1 MSEASVTAQIA
12 IIQGYAD
19 DAITAAESA
28 ITSLQDMDFP
38 YVSIG
43 PIPYDPPEWP
53 DVVVPSIPSEVSI
66 GSAPAVIDVTSPT
79 LPTKP
84 DLKTFDDPTM
94 ITPVIP
100 SAPEKETPV
109 WEDVDLGEL
118 LEAEIPT
125 APTVNIDLIS
135 LDVTIPKLNILA
147 PTNWT
152 FELDPNILISDDPMI
167 QVALLRLK
175 NNILYGG
182 TGLSADVESAI
193 WNRDIERNEQQ
204 LRDSMDKVSSAWA
217 KKGFSLPDGLLAN
230 SISAIQL
237 EYFNRNIDRS
247 REIAIKQAEL
257 EQSNIFK
264 SLELC
269 VNLSTKLI
277 DETIR
282 YATLSL
288 QCQEDIAKFSN
299 EYIELQIK
307 TYNSMLDEYK
317 SRVQVYQ
324 ALISAN
330 QAKISMYRE
339 QIAAELARL
348 SINDQTIKVF
358 SERNQVA
365 IAKYRGKLDGNQ
377 ISATIFNTEMQGVNI
392 QEEINSTRVKRYAEM
407 IQAEMAKIERYKV
420 EVQAME
426 AELNTQRARVETNKL
441 QIEAWQTAAQVKLE
455 QFKGLVEVYSSTSR
469 TNVSVADLQ
478 ARQTE
483 AELRSN
489 LSATELSLKAAE
501 LNGRS
506 LQTSSQLRLEAMK
519 AISASAAS
527 RAAGAMAAA
536 SAQSSNS
543 YGESKQL

>member
-288 QCQEDIAKFSN
+288 QCQEDVAKFSN

-339 QIAAELARL
+339 QIAAEVARL
-348 SINDQTIKVF
+348 DWLKAHRGVPAEVLYDRETGEALDPELRALEDAVTRAEADVAWCRGLVVACGEAIKGRPF
-358 SERNQVA
+358 
-365 IAKYRGKLDGNQ
+365 D
-377 ISATIFNTEMQGVNI
+377 
-392 QEEINSTRVKRYAEM
+392 
-407 IQAEMAKIERYKV
+407 
-420 EVQAME
+420 EV
-426 AELNTQRARVETNKL
+426 V
-441 QIEAWQTAAQVKLE
+441 AAQ
-455 QFKGLVEVYSSTSR
+455 GPRPT
-469 TNVSVADLQ
+469 VSDLID
-478 ARQTE
+478 RMEET
-483 AELRSN
+483 R
-489 LSATELSLKAAE
+489 
-501 LNGRS
+501 GVR
-506 LQTSSQLRLEAMK
+506 
-519 AISASAAS
+519 
-527 RAAGAMAAA
+527 GA
-536 SAQSSNS
+536 
-543 YGESKQL
+543 